1 MDHLTDFLSVRHDVI
16 VRGLT
21 QNKFRIK
28 PSLIPQA
35 LAAVAVSALFIP
47 FYVPE
52 NIYYALKIKKNNVQV
67 KEPVFVL
74 GHWRMGT
81 TLLINYLSRDSR
93 FSFLDPLNGFG
104 INTFLISKLTS
115 KKSQDV
121 IFGRMRP
128 YDNMQQRAD
137 LPFEDYVSFALRY
150 PKSTWTM
157 NIYPQ
162 ECKKYINYAFV
173 DELSE
178 KEKKQWCKHYDKLL
192 KRIILKCGNHLILK
206 SPDATARSLLLKT
219 QYPDAKFIN
228 IYREPYVVVRS
239 TINLYQKIFT
249 NYGMQETPS
258 YEELEDFVI
267 STFKRM
273 YLKFFEDIKH
283 IPDEDFIEFR
293 FEDFELDPLTC
304 LKAAYDKFGW
314 DYEKT
319 KDYFSAY
326 KQSLVGYKKNE
337 FDYKESLIKKVN
349 AELGF
354 YFEHYGY
361 TKMEI

>member
-1 MDHLTDFLSVRHDVI
+1 MASYFDYLSVRHDVL
-16 VRGLT
+16 VRNLII
-21 QNKFRIK
+21 NKFKFK
-28 PSLIPQA
+28 PKMTKHA
-35 LAAVAVSALFIP
+35 FLAALITGVFVP
-47 FYVPE
+47 FYVAE
-52 NIYYALKIKKNNVQV
+52 NVYYACKIKREKV
-67 KEPVFVL
+67 KVEKPVFVL
-74 GHWRMGT
+74 GHWRTGT
-81 TLLINYLSRDSR
+81 TLLVNYLSRDPQ
-93 FSFLDPLNGFG
+93 FSFLDPLKAVS
-104 INTFLISKLTS
+104 INTFLIGKTLSSQAQKELFSK
-115 KKSQDV
+115 
-121 IFGRMRP
+121 MRT
-128 YDNMQQRAD
+128 YDNMEYKVG
-137 LPFEDYVSFALRY
+137 LPYEEYVAFAFRY
-150 PKSTWTM
+150 PYSTWTM
-157 NIYPQ
+157 NHFPQ
-162 ECKKYINYAFV
+162 AKDYYINFAFV
-173 DELSE
+173 DELPE
-178 KEKKQWCKHYDKLL
+178 KRKKDWLKHYDKLL
-192 KRIILKCGNHLILK
+192 KRMVLKCGDRLLLK

-219 QYPDAKFIN
+219 QYPDAKFVN
-228 IYREPYVVVRS
+228 IYRDPYVTVRS
-239 TINLYQKIFT
+239 TINLYQKMFDS
-249 NYGMQETPS
+249 YGMQETPS

-319 KDYFSAY
+319 KDYFSSY

-361 TKMEI
+361 TKREI